1 MNVDSKV
8 CPFCAETIKS
18 AARICPFCQSRFS
31 MFARWGV
38 EGSHAV
44 IGILFVFMF
53 VWVEWYFGR
62 DEPTA
67 NERRFARDRD
77 RIQIVRTVWDREG
90 SSAKPEFWL
99 TGYLT
104 NAAPRS
110 WRIHELE
117 VRLLD
122 PQGKMI
128 DVRQASVKPPFVVQP
143 GHEHAFRA
151 RFGEII
157 ETNRLAEYRV
167 RVQLASDGNR
177 ELKED

>member
-1 MNVDSKV
+1 MNIDSKV

-31 MFARWGV
+31 IFGRWGM
-38 EGSHAV
+38 EGFHV
-44 IGILFVFMF
+44 LIGLLYASMF
-53 VWVEWYFGR
+53 FWVVWYLAP

-67 NERRFARDRD
+67 TERRLARDRD
-77 RIQIVRTVWDREG
+77 QLRIVRTVWDREG
-90 SSAKPEFWL
+90 SSARPEFWL
-99 TGYLT
+99 TGYVT

-117 VRLLD
+117 MRLLD
-122 PQGKMI
+122 PQGKII

-143 GHEHAFRA
+143 GHEHAFRV
-151 RFGEII
+151 RFGGIV

>member
-1 MNVDSKV
+1 MNVDSRV
-8 CPFCAETIKS
+8 CPFCAETIK
-18 AARICPFCQSRFS
+18 AAATICPFCQSRFS

-38 EGSHAV
+38 GGLHAV
-44 IGILFVFMF
+44 IGLLFVLMF
-53 VWVEWYFGR
+53 VWVEWYFGP

-67 NERRFARDRD
+67 TDRRFARDRD
-77 RIQIVRTVWDREG
+77 RLHIVRTVWEREG
-90 SSAKPEFWL
+90 SSGRPEFWL
-99 TGYLT
+99 TGYVT

-117 VRLLD
+117 VRLL
-122 PQGKMI
+122 GSRNEII
-128 DVRQASVKPPFVVQP
+128 DVRQASVKPPFVVHP

-177 ELKED
+177 EMKEE

>member
-1 MNVDSKV
+1 MEGFHVLIGLLY
-8 CPFCAETIKS
+8 A
-18 AARICPFCQSRFS
+18 S
-31 MFARWGV
+31 MFFGV
-38 EGSHAV
+38 
-44 IGILFVFMF
+44 
-53 VWVEWYFGR
+53 VWYLAP

-67 NERRFARDRD
+67 TERRFAHDRD
-77 RIQIVRTVWDREG
+77 QLRIVRTVWDREG

-99 TGYLT
+99 TGYVT
-104 NAAPRS
+104 NAAPHS

-122 PQGKMI
+122 AQGKII

>member
-8 CPFCAETIKS
+8 CPFCAETIKA

-31 MFARWGV
+31 PFARWGV

-44 IGILFVFMF
+44 VGILFVFMF
-53 VWVEWYFGR
+53 VWVMWYLAP

-77 RIQIVRTVWDREG
+77 RLHIVRTVWDRQG
-90 SSAKPEFWL
+90 SSTRPEFWL
-99 TGYLT
+99 TGYVT
-104 NAAPRS
+104 NVAPRS

-122 PQGKMI
+122 PQGKII

-143 GHEHAFRA
+143 GREHAFRA